1 MFPLFFYSG
10 QGLSGH
16 QFSYVQKDEIQVLIG
31 EEAFQTVEWDKVQ
44 INNKLKGFD
53 FLLSSISFV
62 LQTTSMISYNN
73 YLYIWKRKKEYEAI
87 ILKHLKNVNAA
98 LNDNSKNR
106 GLM

>member
-1 MFPLFFYSG
+1 MLCNSSTPHPRSRMFPLFFYSG

-31 EEAFQTVEWDKVQ
+31 EEAFQIVEWDKVQ

-73 YLYIWKRKKEYEAI
+73 YLYISRRKKNGSNNFKAFKEC
-87 ILKHLKNVNAA
+87 
-98 LNDNSKNR
+98 
-106 GLM
+106 